1 MVNSNVV
8 LGVVH
13 VEARFHRLETKAVL
27 AVTAGVDR
35 TRNLLDGSAGACAFE
50 VGGVVAAELE
60 ANRLNLVEVPAQG
73 VVGDGDH
80 LAALGG
86 GRERNGGT
94 GEESGSCEEFHGNGL
109 RSRGLYL
116 GGIGR

>member
-1 MVNSNVV
+1 MVNSEVV

-13 VEARFHRLETKAVL
+13 VKARLHGLKTESVL

-35 TRNLLDGSAGACAFE
+35 TRDFLDGSAGACAFQ
-50 VGGVVAAELE
+50 VGGVVTAELE
-60 ANRLNLVEVPAQG
+60 ANRLDLVKVPAQG

-86 GRERNGGT
+86 GRERNSGAS
-94 GEESGSCEEFHGNGL
+94 EESSCSEKLHDDSL
-109 RSRGLYL
+109 RSRECL
-116 GGIGR
+116 GDVRC